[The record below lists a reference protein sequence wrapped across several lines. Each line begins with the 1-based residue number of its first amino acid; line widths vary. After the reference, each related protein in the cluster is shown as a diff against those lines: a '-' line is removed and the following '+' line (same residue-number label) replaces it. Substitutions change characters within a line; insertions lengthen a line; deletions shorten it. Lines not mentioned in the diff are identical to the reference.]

1 MNFASLYFSPWIF
14 SVIFSVFFNGKSEP
28 EWNLTKEDEGIK
40 IYTRYIEGSEI
51 RAFKA
56 VALMEGKLSEFVS
69 VLKDVENFPE
79 LFDSNKLATI
89 LEQNDTMQWYYSVTA
104 VPWPLKD
111 RDGIYCFH
119 FKQNYQNKIVTI
131 KVVADPDRMPENDG
145 IVRIRKAEG
154 TWILEPMDINKV
166 RVTLEMHGEPGGSIP
181 DWIANMFVVDSP
193 IKDFKNLRER
203 IALDQYKN
211 KKYDFLV
218 EY

>member
-1 MNFASLYFSPWIF
+1 MSFASLSIF
-14 SVIFSVFFNGKSEP
+14 STILSFFLISFHRPSNEP
-28 EWNLTKEDEGIK
+28 DWNLTKEVDGIK
-40 IYTRYIEGSEI
+40 VYTRYIEDSEI

-56 VALMEGKLSEFVS
+56 EANMEGKLSEFVS
-69 VLKDVENFPE
+69 VFKDVDNYQE
-79 LFDSNKLATI
+79 LFDSNKSATL
-89 LEQNDTMQWYYSVTA
+89 LEQNDTIQWYHSITA

-111 RDGIYCFH
+111 RDGIYCFT

-131 KVVADPDRMPENDG
+131 DVTTDPDRLPENDG
-145 IVRIRKAEG
+145 LVRIQKAKG
-154 TWILEPMDINKV
+154 QWILEPMDVNLV

-181 DWIANMFVVDSP
+181 DWVANMFVIDSP

-203 IALDQYKN
+203 VVLDQYKN

>member
-1 MNFASLYFSPWIF
+1 M
-14 SVIFSVFFNGKSEP
+14 
-28 EWNLTKEDEGIK
+28 
-40 IYTRYIEGSEI
+40 
-51 RAFKA
+51 
-56 VALMEGKLSEFVS
+56 
-69 VLKDVENFPE
+69 
-79 LFDSNKLATI
+79 ATI
-89 LEQNDTMQWYYSVTA
+89 LEQNDTIQWYYSVTA

-154 TWILEPMDINKV
+154 TWTLEPMDINKV